1 MLGCE
6 MLLPNAVC
14 WTGVRRSTMTVSF
27 PEESAYPDV
36 RDCGVSDI
44 KVEDMSWDLDCFAP
58 VRKGASSH

>member
-1 MLGCE
+1 
-6 MLLPNAVC
+6 
-14 WTGVRRSTMTVSF
+14 MTVSF